1 MQNTNTSL
9 NSLDIQTI
17 RSQFPVLSREVRGKK
32 LVYLDNAAT
41 TQKPISVIASI
52 TDYYTSYNSNIHRG
66 VHLLSQQATDAY
78 EQAREK
84 VRKFIGAESDKEVI
98 FTKGTTEAINLVV
111 ATYGRKFLHAG
122 DVVLISGM
130 EHHSNIVPWQILAEE
145 KGIVINVIPVLDNG
159 ELDMEA
165 YYRLLTPDVRFVSV
179 VHVSNTL
186 GTINPVNEIVTSAHS
201 IGAKVLLDGAQ
212 AIQHLKVNVKELDAD
227 FFVFSGH
234 KLYAPTGIGILYGKE
249 ELLKSMPPYMG
260 GGDMIASVTFE
271 KTIYNTLPYKFEA
284 GTPNIEGGI
293 GLGYA
298 IDFIES
304 LGIEAIANYEAELLE
319 YANEV
324 LCPIPGLRPIGT
336 AKEKCSVFSF
346 VLENIHPHD
355 IGTILDVEGIA
366 VRTGHLCTQPLMK
379 RFGVP
384 AVARASFSFYNTK
397 EEIDALHTGIN
408 KVFEVFG

>member
-17 RSQFPVLSREVRGKK
+17 RSQFPVLSRDVRGKK

-41 TQKPISVIASI
+41 TQKPISVIENI
-52 TDYYTSYNSNIHRG
+52 TEYYNSYNSNIHRG
-66 VHLLSQQATDAY
+66 VHFLSQQATDAY

-84 VRKFIGAESDKEVI
+84 VRKFIGAESDKEVV
-98 FTKGTTEAINLVV
+98 FTRGTTESINLVA

-145 KGIVINVIPVLDNG
+145 KGIVLNVIPVLDSG
-159 ELDMEA
+159 ALDMEA
-165 YYRLLTPDVRFVSV
+165 YYRLLTPEVRFVSV

-201 IGAKVLLDGAQ
+201 IGAKVLIDGAQ
-212 AIQHLKVNVKELDAD
+212 SIQHLKVNVKELDAD

-271 KTIYNTLPYKFEA
+271 KTTYNSLPYKYEA

-298 IDFIES
+298 IDFVES

-319 YANEV
+319 YANEI
-324 LCPIPGLRPIGT
+324 LLPLPGLRPIGT

-346 VLENIHPHD
+346 ALENIHPHD
-355 IGTILDVEGIA
+355 IGTILDMEGIA

-397 EEIDALHTGIN
+397 EEIDALYSGIN
-408 KVFEVFG
+408 KVFEVFA